1 MSWELYRQS
10 YFAFCR
16 LVGGRVGWVLLPGLK
31 HWPLV
36 VRLGSGGEGRL
47 LFDRKWSFR

>member
-1 MSWELYRQS
+1 MSWELSRQS
-10 YFAFCR
+10 YFVFCL

-31 HWPLV
+31 HWLLV
-36 VRLGSGGEGRL
+36 VGLDSGGEGRL